1 MLPILAAAAAM
12 ACQPDPSHRTLP
24 ALGRDANAF
33 VPKSWTIESRHAFD
47 LNADGAPDLVL
58 VVRHP
63 DSEARK
69 LVAAIA
75 TPKGLRN
82 AGEGMLPGYPLGD
95 ANVEFN
101 ARGVLVVTD
110 LVGGTTANQT
120 VYRYRYEGPSAAVG
134 AMRFIG
140 MDIGNYSRTNQ
151 HDSTTLS
158 YNYLTGGFEKRIDKL
173 TKRGDY
179 APQKPIRRPGAPE
192 CRFLDDTPDPDD
204 ILSAE
209 LDNGEKR

>member
-1 MLPILAAAAAM
+1 MLMILVAAAALTCHVDASRR
-12 ACQPDPSHRTLP
+12 ALP
-24 ALGRDANAF
+24 ALGRDAGAF
-33 VPKSWTIESRHAFD
+33 TPKGWTIESRHAFD
-47 LNADGAPDLVL
+47 LNRDGTPDLVL

-63 DSEARK
+63 DNEARK
-69 LVAAIA
+69 LVAAVA
-75 TPKGLRN
+75 TPRGLRN
-82 AGEGMLPGYPLGD
+82 AGEAQLPGYPLGD

-120 VYRYRYEGPSAAVG
+120 VYRYRYEGPSAADG
-134 AMRFIG
+134 AMRFTG

-158 YNYLTGGFEKRIDKL
+158 YNYLTGGFEKRVDRL

-179 APQKPIRRPGAPE
+179 VPTKPVRRTGAPE
-192 CRFLDDTPDPDD
+192 CRFMDDTPDPDD
-204 ILSAE
+204 ILSSE